1 MTFEELQR
9 LSPNRDAMPPHE
21 QLGVIFHHSE
31 LGFDETIALM
41 LKPASKVS
49 YHCLIGANGIR
60 CRLVPDSQIAWHAG
74 ASAFRG
80 RSRCND
86 FMLGVAFAGSTYRAP
101 LTREQI
107 ASALDW
113 LRPRWKA
120 RRWTIDWITDHR
132 QVSPGRKSD
141 LSPVEWER
149 LRAAICAQLGTT
161 P

>member
-1 MTFEELQR
+1 MPYEEFQR
-9 LSPNRDAMPPHE
+9 LSPNRDVDPPNE
-21 QLGVIFHHSE
+21 QLGVVYHHSE

-41 LKPASKVS
+41 LKPASRVS

-60 CRLVPDSQIAWHAG
+60 CRLVPDPQVAWHAG

-86 FMLGVAFAGSTYRAP
+86 FMLGVAFAGSTDRAP
-101 LTREQI
+101 LSRDQI

-113 LRPRWKA
+113 LRPRWSA
-120 RRWTIDWITDHR
+120 RGWGIGCITDHR

-141 LSPVEWER
+141 LNPAEWER
-149 LRAAICAQLGTT
+149 LRAAICAEFEST